1 MPEKCDS
8 SGSTLSAMPCSVTHL
23 RTRMPMAAILSSRSE
38 EHTSEL
44 QSPDHL
50 VCRLLLEKKKK
61 GNSITAKYKWVS
73 NLFMRMCSA
82 IKYVQEELHDYVVI
96 PSSSASVHEFTQLI
110 SYTSYVL
117 E

>member
-50 VCRLLLEKKKK
+50 VCRLLLEKKKRGDAGHK
-61 GNSITAKYKWVS
+61 PKRSRPQPAVDSVRSRQRKSHPIAYGPANQLRARPCVS
-73 NLFMRMCSA
+73 
-82 IKYVQEELHDYVVI
+82 EEHA
-96 PSSSASVHEFTQLI
+96 P
-110 SYTSYVL
+110 
-117 E
+117 